1 MEKLDAIKVTYPLSD
16 FGCQDYPPI
25 EGKGYEITKD
35 ELDKLSKHELKWS
48 VGASGKSILV
58 PNDPTEENKQNGY
71 RKRIAELKK
80 LLAESDYK
88 AIKYAE
94 GTISES
100 EYMLTKA
107 QRQAWR
113 DEINTL
119 EGMLK

>member
-1 MEKLDAIKVTYPLSD
+1 MKQVFVINEFSAQN
-16 FGCQDYPPI
+16 FPPI
-25 EGKGYEITKD
+25 EGKGVFVTD
-35 ELDKLSKHELKWS
+35 EDLKKLGKHELRFEL
-48 VGASGKSILV
+48 SGTSYVLV
-58 PNDPTEENKQNGY
+58 PNDPTEENKQKGY
-71 RKRIAELKK
+71 RERIIELKT
-80 LLAESDYK
+80 LLKDSDYK

-94 GTISES
+94 GAISES

>member
-1 MEKLDAIKVTYPLSD
+1 MRQVYVIGKFNAQA
-16 FGCQDYPPI
+16 FPPI
-25 EGKGYEITKD
+25 EGKEVFVSD
-35 ELDKLSKHELKWS
+35 AELEALSKHEVCFEL
-48 VGASGKSILV
+48 VNGKYALM

-71 RKRIAELKK
+71 RERIFELKK
-80 LLAESDYK
+80 LLSQSDYK

-94 GTISES
+94 GAISES

-107 QRQAWR
+107 ERQAWR

>member
-1 MEKLDAIKVTYPLSD
+1 MKQVYVIDKFTAQL
-16 FGCQDYPPI
+16 FPPI
-25 EGKGYEITKD
+25 EGKEIIVSD
-35 ELDKLSKHELKWS
+35 AELEAIGKHELRFEF
-48 VGASGKSILV
+48 VGSKYALV
-58 PNDPTEENKQNGY
+58 PNDPTEENKQKGY
-71 RKRIAELKK
+71 RERISELKK

-94 GTISES
+94 GLISES
-100 EYMLTKA
+100 EYTITKA